1 MFTGCYR
8 IVECIGDCR
17 FEVGSWKSEICSNL
31 HLFICAIARIDQ
43 SDVGAS
49 EGIHLAGHGGKVWW
63 APRLASLPF
72 RRSIDFRARQNSY
85 GHDLRVTSL
94 AAADALSAA
103 AGLVIGKISRTLA
116 IIRGLA

>member
-1 MFTGCYR
+1 MGAA
-8 IVECIGDCR
+8 IG
-17 FEVGSWKSEICSNL
+17 
-31 HLFICAIARIDQ
+31 IAAVP
-43 SDVGAS
+43 S
-49 EGIHLAGHGGKVWW
+49 
-63 APRLASLPF
+63 F
-72 RRSIDFRARQNSY
+72 IDFRAKQNSY